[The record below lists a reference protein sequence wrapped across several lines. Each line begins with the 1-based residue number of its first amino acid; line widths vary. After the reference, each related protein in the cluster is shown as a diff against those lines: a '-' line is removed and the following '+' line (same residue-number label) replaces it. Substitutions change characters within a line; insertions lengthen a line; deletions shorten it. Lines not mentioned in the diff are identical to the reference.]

1 MVKYLTLGEISPSAF
16 PIAFSLYY
24 KTDLQ
29 PGRREK
35 LPKRLAERTARS
47 HRLGSEDSSESCK
60 SINIPAL
67 LFESAVANGT
77 GRFARRFAKA
87 TDA

>member
-1 MVKYLTLGEISPSAF
+1 MKYQTLGEISPSAF

-24 KTDLQ
+24 ITDLQ
-29 PGRREK
+29 PRRREK

-47 HRLGSEDSSESCK
+47 PRLGSEDSSESFK

-67 LFESAVANGT
+67 LFESAAANGT
-77 GRFARRFAKA
+77 RRFARRFAKV